1 MKTLSP
7 KSWAA
12 RSMASLL
19 ALPLLPV
26 QASVQNPGLA
36 PAPPMGF
43 NNWARFM
50 CDLNETLFTETAQS
64 MLDRGLLDVG
74 YDRLTL
80 DDCWMSHDRAK
91 DGSLQWDAERFP
103 HGIPWLT
110 KYMNSKGFQ
119 LGIYQDSG
127 NLTCGGYP
135 GSYKHEEQDAKLFA
149 SWGIDYLKLDGC
161 NVWGEEGRSLREEY
175 RVRYMQWHDIL
186 TAMPKPLIFS
196 NSAPAYFEGKDGDWA
211 VVMNWVPES
220 GELARHSADV
230 INYAVDGNAWESI
243 MYNYDFH
250 TRLVRYQQPGYYNDP
265 DFLIPDHPSLS
276 MNEKKAHFEVW
287 ASIGAPLILSA
298 YVPDLSDEEIAFL
311 SNKALIAVNKDPL
324 AQQSALVSRDGT
336 FDVLTRSLENGDRL
350 LTVLNRGADAATT
363 TVSVER
369 LGLSSKSCKYEAR
382 DLVTDE
388 VSTIDSTIKVQLDS
402 HAAKVY
408 RIALPEKCTKTTPTA
423 MVFNTP
429 SGLCMTASTDS
440 VTFEKC
446 SGSDS
451 QVWHVAAT
459 GHDTKLT
466 LSPLS
471 DESVCL
477 AAGDALSLAKCQG
490 GDGINWDHYIS
501 GHLRS
506 SSGDCLTQT
515 KDKASVEACV
525 IDSVGQ
531 IFGLPS
537 GVRLA
542 KGDLN

>member
-1 MKTLSP
+1 MKTLTP
-7 KSWAA
+7 SWAA
-12 RSMASLL
+12 RSMAGLL

-26 QASVQNPGLA
+26 QASVENPSLA

-50 CDLNETLFTETAQS
+50 CDLNETLFTETAQA

-80 DDCWMSHDRAK
+80 DDCWMTHDRAD
-91 DGSLQWDAERFP
+91 DGSLQWDTEKFP
-103 HGIPWLT
+103 HGIPWLA

-119 LGIYQDSG
+119 LGIYEDSG

-135 GSYKHEEQDAKLFA
+135 GSYKYEEQDAKLFA

-161 NVWGEEGRSLREEY
+161 NVWGRKAARCAKS
-175 RVRYMQWHDIL
+175 
-186 TAMPKPLIFS
+186 TPLIFS
-196 NSAPAYFEGKDGDWA
+196 NSAPAYFEGEPGDWA

-230 INYAVDGNAWESI
+230 INYAVDGNAWDSI

-250 TRLVRYQQPGYYNDP
+250 ARLVRYQQPGYYNDP
-265 DFLIPDHPSLS
+265 DFLIPDHPNLS
-276 MNEKKAHFEVW
+276 MNEKKSQFAVW

-350 LTVLNRGADAATT
+350 LTVLNRGADTATT
-363 TVSVER
+363 TVSLAR

-388 VSTIDSTIKVQLDS
+388 VSTIDSAIKVQLDT

-408 RIALPEKCTKTTPTA
+408 RIALPKECSKTTPTA

-429 SGLCMTASTDS
+429 SDLCMTASTDS

-471 DESVCL
+471 DDSLCL
-477 AAGDALSLAKCQG
+477 AAGDGLSLAKCDG
-490 GDGINWDHYIS
+490 GDGTDWDHYIS

-506 SSGDCLTQT
+506 SSGKCLTQT
-515 KDKASVEACV
+515 KEKGSVEACV

-542 KGDLN
+542 KGNLS